1 MFFHKILFTFMSTM
15 EVFLINPFLPALI
28 RTPRYATVVL
38 TLEPEEEKQKCE
50 QYQHSCGPI
59 CHTVHLVVLKFGSVE
74 GILKCS
80 NNIDL

>member
-1 MFFHKILFTFMSTM
+1 MFFHKILFTFTSTM

-50 QYQHSCGPI
+50 QY
-59 CHTVHLVVLKFGSVE
+59 
-74 GILKCS
+74 
-80 NNIDL
+80 